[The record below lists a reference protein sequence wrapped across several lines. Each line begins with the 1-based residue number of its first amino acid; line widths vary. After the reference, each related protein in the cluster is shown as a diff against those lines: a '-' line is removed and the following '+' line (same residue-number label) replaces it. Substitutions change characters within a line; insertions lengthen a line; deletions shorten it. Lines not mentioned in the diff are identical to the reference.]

1 VPPSVPT
8 QIWAHRGARRQAPEN
23 TVAAFVRALE
33 LAGDGV
39 ELDARRTADDVVVVH
54 HDAAARGLGL
64 LAERSFAEVR
74 AARPDVPTLDEA
86 LDASTGGLVNVELKC
101 LPGEPDYDPAER
113 LVSLVVDVLARRE
126 HRDDVLISSFH
137 LEALNRARGA
147 DPSTPTGLL
156 TLSGFDPDVALA
168 LVADGGHAALHP
180 HLRALHGARAAEV
193 TDRAHELGVLVH
205 VWTVNGATKVRRLS
219 AAGVD
224 AVITDEPDVAR
235 RALSRERPSPRGR
248 RA

>member
-1 VPPSVPT
+1 MAARVRT

-23 TVAAFVRALE
+23 TGAAFARALE
-33 LAGDGV
+33 LGGDGV

-54 HDAAARGLGL
+54 HDPTARGLGL
-64 LAERSFAEVR
+64 LASRSFAEVR

-113 LVSLVVDVLARRE
+113 LVSVVVDVLARRDR
-126 HRDDVLISSFH
+126 RDDVLLSSFS
-137 LEALNRARGA
+137 LDALNRARAA

-156 TLSGFDPDVALA
+156 TLSGFDPDLALA
-168 LVADGGHAALHP
+168 FVADGGHAALHP
-180 HLRALHGARAAEV
+180 HVRALHGARAGAV
-193 TDRAHELGVLVH
+193 ADRAHELGVRVH
-205 VWTVNGATKVRRLS
+205 VWTVNGTARVRRLS

-224 AVITDEPDVAR
+224 AVITDEPDVAL
-235 RALSRERPSPRGR
+235 RALNR
-248 RA
+248 